1 MDNNPRAADYCPFW
15 NNQEI
20 YFCFALHRMV
30 EVIKNI
36 FIKELRQIIAQ
47 YGIFVNRQSGC
58 TRVLTVLKLNFQG
71 GTLAALWAIGKRKTA
86 F

>member
-20 YFCFALHRMV
+20 FCYFAFHRLM
-30 EVIKNI
+30 EEIKTI

-47 YGIFVNRQSGC
+47 YGIFVNRQFRLHQSADG
-58 TRVLTVLKLNFQG
+58 VEP
-71 GTLAALWAIGKRKTA
+71 
-86 F
+86 